1 MTRKN
6 SNLISQFNLT
16 FQYAFCQ
23 KLESSDAVSFFLYPI
38 IHFETNFSIGKLQK
52 IDDFFVKPRDFRSLE
67 FSKDLI

>member
-23 KLESSDAVSFFLYPI
+23 KLESLDAVSFFLYPI

-52 IDDFFVKPRDFRSLE
+52 IDDFLSNQGTSGLSNFLK
-67 FSKDLI
+67 I